1 MPKKKPSRIWR
12 AFEAAPGLARAA
24 VEWQRLLGPEFEKLR
39 PHLRARQQPAT
50 SVPCP
55 AKRSCGCYHRV
66 VNHAHDD
73 LAAVCRC
80 EDRRC
85 PTVRVTRADVVVY
98 EVHPSGFGAAIAGVL
113 GAKAEDRTV
122 EGIPATWQVG
132 TYSPRVGTGIPL
144 YLTIQ
149 IGPRELSAAAEGLL
163 ARIDKP
169 FVLLSPTEVDWK
181 PESEDL
187 MRRGRARFLA
197 LAEILD
203 WNGKLSAKQP
213 LAEILAD
220 FLDKVLPAAKDQY
233 ELQKEGKTWRAVY
246 RGEPKSLPDSK
257 GMAYLAVLLSAPN
270 KEIHCTQL
278 YSGLSGPDSSS
289 VPGTEPGL
297 LVHDG
302 IAAEDEDQRQHKRG
316 KRVHVDAVQD
326 DEGVA
331 MYKRR
336 LDKIK
341 EEIEEARELGETE
354 KAASL
359 VQEEHAITQGLA
371 RSLGYGGQ
379 PRREGP
385 TKRARQAISKAIKA
399 AMKAIKAAHP
409 ALHQHLDPAIQVG
422 EFLRYRAD
430 NGIRWVVS
438 K

>member
-24 VEWQRLLGPEFEKLR
+24 VEWQRLLGPEFEKLW

-66 VNHAHDD
+66 VSHAHDD
-73 LAAVCRC
+73 LVAVCRC

-85 PTVRVTRADVVVY
+85 PTISVARAEVVVY
-98 EVHPSGFGAAIAGVL
+98 EVHAGGLGAAIAVAL

-144 YLTIQ
+144 YMTIQ
-149 IGPRELSAAAEGLL
+149 IGPNELRAAAEGLL
-163 ARIDKP
+163 ARSDKP

-181 PESEDL
+181 PENEDL
-187 MRRGRARFLA
+187 MRRGQARFLA

-213 LAEILAD
+213 LPEILAD
-220 FLDKVLPAAKDQY
+220 FIEKVLPPTTDQY

-246 RGEPKSLPDSK
+246 RGVPKSVPDSK
-257 GMAYLAVLLSAPN
+257 GMAYIAVLLSAPN

-278 YSGLSGPDSSS
+278 YAGLSGPASSS
-289 VPGTEPGL
+289 LSGIEPGL
-297 LVHDG
+297 LVQDG
-302 IAAEDEDQRQHKRG
+302 IAVGDDDHRPQKRG
-316 KRVHVDAVQD
+316 KRVHVDAVLD
-326 DEGVA
+326 REGVA
-331 MYKRR
+331 TYKRR
-336 LDKIK
+336 LAKIK
-341 EEIEEARELGETE
+341 EGIEEARELGETE
-354 KAASL
+354 KAANL
-359 VQEEHAITQGLA
+359 AQEEHAITQGLA

-385 TKRARQAISKAIKA
+385 TKRASQAVSKAIKA
-399 AMKAIKAAHP
+399 AMKAIRAAHP
-409 ALHQHLDPAIQVG
+409 TLYAHLEPAIKAG
-422 EFLRYRAD
+422 EFPIYRAEAD
-430 NGIRWVVS
+430 IRWRVG